1 LAEDLRKESG
11 GGDGCSAALNFLRCL
26 WAMMPK
32 FLCLF
37 PRALTFAVIASA
49 GIAAQTTPKSLA
61 EKLGYPRDAKLVI
74 VHADDLGMTH
84 SVNAASIK
92 GLESGLV
99 TSASI
104 MVPCPWFP
112 EMADYAKTHPEA
124 DLGLHLTLT
133 SERVFYRWGPVAP
146 RDRVPSLVDLNG
158 YFLLNWTEAPRIDA
172 KEVELELRAQIER
185 AMAMGVRPTHLDSH
199 QYRLFQSGAETFQ
212 SALRVAHDYKLPI
225 LLVRDWFRDRPYL
238 EASLGRDDLVVD
250 HTVTMEPSVLPEKWA
265 DFYITAVKNL
275 QPGVTVFIIHL
286 GLDDEEMRAATRE
299 RDTWGA
305 AWRQRDLDFFTS
317 AEFRALLREQ
327 NIKLV
332 TWRELRDAAN

>member
-1 LAEDLRKESG
+1 
-11 GGDGCSAALNFLRCL
+11 
-26 WAMMPK
+26 MMRK
-32 FLCLF
+32 FLGLF
-37 PRALTFAVIASA
+37 SRVLTFAVMASA
-49 GIAAQTTPKSLA
+49 GLAAQSTPKSLA
-61 EKLGYPRDAKLVI
+61 EKLGYPRDAKLLI

-84 SVNAASIK
+84 SVNAASTK

-112 EMADYAKTHPEA
+112 EIADYARTHPEA

-146 RDRVPSLVDLNG
+146 RDKVPSLVDSHG
-158 YFLLNWTEAPRIDA
+158 YFQLNWTEAPHIDA

-185 AMAMGVRPTHLDSH
+185 ALAMGVRPTHLDSH
-199 QYRLFQSGAETFQ
+199 QYRLFQNGAEIFQ
-212 SALRVAHDYKLPI
+212 SALRVAHDYKLP
-225 LLVRDWFRDRPYL
+225 VFVPRDWFLDRPYL
-238 EASLGRDDLVVD
+238 EASLRRDDLVVD
-250 HTVTMEPSVLPEKWA
+250 HTVTIDTAVRPEKWA
-265 DFYITAVKNL
+265 DFYIAALTNL

-286 GLDDEEMRAATRE
+286 GFDDEEMRAATRE

-305 AWRQRDLDFFTS
+305 AWRQRDFDFFTS
-317 AEFRALLREQ
+317 AELRALLREQ

-332 TWRELRDAAN
+332 TWRELAEAAK